1 MSVVH
6 GLQSCAALTPP
17 SEVNALATLGIFTL
31 DLAEAIQHILAH
43 RGEEEKPA
51 GEALALL
58 PSRLIVEVVVDLL
71 SLFERTDDIAR
82 PGRCTIDSASE
93 K

>member
-6 GLQSCAALTPP
+6 GLQSCSATTPP
-17 SEVNALATLGIFTL
+17 SEVNDLATLGIFTL

-43 RGEEEKPA
+43 MSEDEAAA

-58 PSRLIVEVVVDLL
+58 P
-71 SLFERTDDIAR
+71 
-82 PGRCTIDSASE
+82 
-93 K
+93 